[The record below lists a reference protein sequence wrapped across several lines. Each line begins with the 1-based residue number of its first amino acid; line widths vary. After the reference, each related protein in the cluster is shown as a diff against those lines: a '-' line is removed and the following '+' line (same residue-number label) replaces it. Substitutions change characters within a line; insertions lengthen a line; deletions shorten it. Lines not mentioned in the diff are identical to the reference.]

1 MKKTHEEYVAE
12 LAIKNPTV
20 EVVGEYINSK
30 TKIKHHCLIHD
41 VYWKTTPSRALQ
53 GVGCETCKKKK
64 FRRVRCK
71 THEKYIEE
79 VNKINPD
86 IEVIDKYQDAK
97 TPIKHYCKK
106 HNIFWNAFPDNIL
119 KGNGCIMCRNE
130 KIGDKNRKNHKQY
143 IKELKI
149 LNPNIIV
156 VEKYVN
162 ANTPIL
168 HKCLKDGYEWYA
180 RPGNILSN
188 KGCPKCAGVIKRS
201 QEEYIEKLSSINPDI
216 DVLDEYANA
225 HTPILHKCKKHNIIW
240 KTSPASV
247 LQGCGCIECSK
258 EKLSAK
264 NKKSHDQYVEEL
276 KKINPNIV
284 VSDNYVNSWT
294 PILHKC
300 LVDNNEWYAAPV
312 RILYGNG
319 CPKCNKSNESKG
331 EREIRLWL
339 DGQHIIYETQKSFKD
354 CRDIRPLPFDFYL
367 PRYNKII
374 EYDGEQHF
382 KSVEYFGGDKAF
394 ECRIKHDNIKNEY
407 CKNNDISLLRI
418 PYYKNIEEEL
428 NNFLFI

>member
-1 MKKTHEEYVAE
+1 MA
-12 LAIKNPTV
+12 KNFM
-20 EVVGEYINSK
+20 I
-30 TKIKHHCLIHD
+30 
-41 VYWKTTPSRALQ
+41 
-53 GVGCETCKKKK
+53 
-64 FRRVRCK
+64 
-71 THEKYIEE
+71 
-79 VNKINPD
+79 
-86 IEVIDKYQDAK
+86 
-97 TPIKHYCKK
+97 
-106 HNIFWNAFPDNIL
+106 
-119 KGNGCIMCRNE
+119 
-130 KIGDKNRKNHKQY
+130 
-143 IKELKI
+143 
-149 LNPNIIV
+149 
-156 VEKYVN
+156 
-162 ANTPIL
+162 
-168 HKCLKDGYEWYA
+168 KDGYEWYA

-216 DVLDEYANA
+216 DALDEYANA